1 MPIPELLSE
10 ATIGFLIRFA
20 PFSRMAGADLQ
31 YLAEHARL
39 AYYPAGAVIVDADT
53 GHDGQLHVIH
63 RGFVR
68 WEPSERSGG
77 VVLGPGECFPL
88 AAPAEA
94 ASSGRFVATED
105 VFSFELS
112 AEHVETLRLRS
123 APFREFI
130 ATALATVLK
139 ESLASAHLG
148 FLGRTVN
155 QGILLEPLSGLVH
168 RDAVACAADTPIR
181 ESLVRMS
188 GAEVGTI
195 VVVDEARR
203 PVGIFTLTDLMERV
217 VLPQRPLTDPV
228 ASVMTP
234 APASLDDHASAQD
247 AIALMASQGFHQ
259 LLVTRNGALTG
270 VISERDLFALQRVS
284 IRGVLQQV
292 KAATGIADLRS
303 ATRDIASLTGNLIAQ
318 GVAAEHLARVITSLN
333 DGVSQRV
340 LDLVQSEFAIG
351 SVPWCW
357 LALGSEGRCEQT
369 MVSDQDNAIIF
380 DPPEG
385 QTEEVRQRLL
395 PFATAVNQALATLG
409 FPLCRGNIMAGNPAC
424 CLSVREWRARFADWM
439 REPTAQALLNANI
452 FFDLRPLFGATALAE
467 ELRTW
472 VLNRAGDQRL
482 FLGLLTEN
490 ALQSEPPLGLIRAFR
505 TDDADFPGRVDLKT
519 QGTRLFVD
527 AARVFALEFG
537 IAETHTAQRLR
548 FGMRRVNLPER
559 DLAGLIQSFEFLQLL
574 RFRAQSGGLAVEHA
588 DHSSP
593 IDSRSSDHNRIDP
606 YTLSDPDQRLLKEAF
621 RQARNLQM
629 LLKQSI
635 AR

>member
-1 MPIPELLSE
+1 MPIPELLSD
-10 ATIGFLIRFA
+10 ATIEFLIRFA
-20 PFSRMAGADLQ
+20 PFSRMAAADLE

-39 AYYPAGAVIVDADT
+39 AYYPVGAVIVDADA
-53 GHDGQLHVIH
+53 GHDGQLHIIH

-68 WEPSERSGG
+68 SESSARLGG

-88 AAPAEA
+88 AAPGE
-94 ASSGRFVATED
+94 SYGTGRFVATED
-105 VFSFELS
+105 MFSFELS
-112 AEHVETLRLRS
+112 GEHVEKLRHRS
-123 APFREFI
+123 PPFREFI
-130 ATALATVLK
+130 AMALATVLK
-139 ESLASAHLG
+139 ESLSSAHLG

-155 QGILLEPLSGLVH
+155 QGNLLEPLSGLTYREV
-168 RDAVACAADTPIR
+168 VACAADTPVR
-181 ESLVRMS
+181 ESLARMS
-188 GAEVGTI
+188 KAEVGTI
-195 VVVDEARR
+195 VIVDEARK
-203 PVGIFTLTDLMERV
+203 PLGIFTLTDLMERV

-234 APASLDDHASAQD
+234 APATLEDHASAQD
-247 AIALMASQGFHQ
+247 AIALMASRGFHQ

-292 KAATGIADLRS
+292 RTASRVADLRP
-303 ATRDIASLTGNLIAQ
+303 AARDIASLTDNLIAQ
-318 GVAAEHLARVITSLN
+318 GVAAEHLTRIITALN

-340 LDLVQSEFAIG
+340 LELMQAEFTLG
-351 SVPWCW
+351 VVPWCW

-369 MVSDQDNAIIF
+369 MISDQDNAIIF
-380 DPPEG
+380 LPPDG
-385 QTEEVRQRLL
+385 QAEEVRQRLL
-395 PFATAVNQALATLG
+395 PFAKAVNQALADLG

-424 CLSVREWRARFADWM
+424 CLSVSEWRGRFAEWM

-452 FFDLRPLFGATALAE
+452 FFDLRPLFGAAHLAD

-472 VLNRAGDQRL
+472 VLDRAGDQRL

-505 TDDADFPGRVDLKT
+505 TDDADFPGRVDLKA

-559 DLAGLIQSFEFLQLL
+559 ELAGIIQSFEFLQLL
-574 RFRAQSGGLAVEHA
+574 RFRAQCGSLPAEQAVPA
-588 DHSSP
+588 DP
-593 IDSRSSDHNRIDP
+593 NRIDP
-606 YTLSDPDQRLLKEAF
+606 YALSDPDQRLLREAF
-621 RQARNLQM
+621 RQARHLQM
-629 LLKQSI
+629 LLKQST

>member
-1 MPIPELLSE
+1 MPIPELLSD
-10 ATIGFLIRFA
+10 ATIQFLIRFA
-20 PFSRMAGADLQ
+20 PFSRMAAADLQ

-39 AYYPAGAVIVDADT
+39 AYYPADAVIVDADA
-53 GHDGQLHVIH
+53 GHDGQLHIIH

-68 WEPSERSGG
+68 SEQSAQSGG

-94 ASSGRFVATED
+94 SCTGRFVATED

-112 AEHVETLRLRS
+112 GEHVGKLRLRS

-130 ATALATVLK
+130 ATALAAVLK
-139 ESLASAHLG
+139 ESLSSAHLG

-155 QGILLEPLSGLVH
+155 QGNLLEPLSGLVH
-168 RDAVACAADTPIR
+168 RDAVACTADTPIR
-181 ESLVRMS
+181 ESLARMS
-188 GAEVGTI
+188 KAEVGTI
-195 VVVDEARR
+195 VVVDEARQ

-217 VLPQRPLTDPV
+217 VLPQRPLDDPV

-234 APASLDDHASAQD
+234 AAASLEDHASAQD
-247 AIALMASQGFHQ
+247 AIALMASRGFHQ

-292 KAATGIADLRS
+292 RAASGVADLRS
-303 ATRDIASLTGNLIAQ
+303 ATRDIVSLTDNLIAQ
-318 GVAAEHLARVITSLN
+318 GVAAEHLTRVITALN

-340 LDLVQSEFAIG
+340 LELLQAEFTLG
-351 SVPWCW
+351 VVPWCW

-380 DPPEG
+380 DPPAAQAE
-385 QTEEVRQRLL
+385 QVRERLL
-395 PFATAVNQALATLG
+395 PFAKAVNQALADLG
-409 FPLCRGNIMAGNPAC
+409 FPLCRGNIMASNPAC
-424 CLSVREWRARFADWM
+424 CLSTSEWRARFADWM

-452 FFDLRPLFGATALAE
+452 FFDLRPLFGAADLAA
-467 ELRTW
+467 ELRSW
-472 VLNRAGDQRL
+472 VLDRAGDQRL

-537 IAETHTAQRLR
+537 LAETHTAQRLR
-548 FGMRRVNLPER
+548 LGMRHVNLPER

-574 RFRAQSGGLAVEHA
+574 RFRAQCGSLSA
-588 DHSSP
+588 DHAEHT
-593 IDSRSSDHNRIDP
+593 DHADHNRIDP
-606 YTLSDPDQRLLKEAF
+606 YALSDPDQRFLKEAF

>member
-1 MPIPELLSE
+1 MPIPELLSD
-10 ATIGFLIRFA
+10 ATIQFLIRFA
-20 PFSRMAGADLQ
+20 PFSRMAAADLQ
-31 YLAEHARL
+31 YLAEHLRL
-39 AYYPAGAVIVDADT
+39 AYYPVGAVIVDADA

-63 RGFVR
+63 RGHVR
-68 WEPSERSGG
+68 SEPSARSGG

-88 AAPAEA
+88 AAPTETCCT
-94 ASSGRFVATED
+94 GRFVATED

-112 AEHVETLRLRS
+112 GEHVEKLRLRS
-123 APFREFI
+123 TPFREFI
-130 ATALATVLK
+130 ATALAAVLK
-139 ESLASAHLG
+139 ESLSSAHLG

-155 QGILLEPLSGLVH
+155 QGNLLEPLSGLVQ
-168 RDAVACAADTPIR
+168 REAVACAADTPIR
-181 ESLVRMS
+181 ESLARMS
-188 GAEVGTI
+188 RAEVGTI
-195 VVVDEARR
+195 VVVDEARQ

-217 VLPQRPLTDPV
+217 VLPQRPLTDPI

-234 APASLDDHASAQD
+234 APASLEDHASAQD
-247 AIALMASQGFHQ
+247 AIALMASRGFHQ
-259 LLVTRNGALTG
+259 LLVTRNGALAG

-292 KAATGIADLRS
+292 RVARGVADLRS
-303 ATRDIASLTGNLIAQ
+303 AARDIGSLTDNLIAQ
-318 GVAAEHLARVITSLN
+318 GVAAEHLTRVTTALN
-333 DGVSQRV
+333 DGVTQRV
-340 LDLVQSEFAIG
+340 LELLQAEFSIG

-380 DPPEG
+380 HPPDG
-385 QTEEVRQRLL
+385 QAEEVRQRLL
-395 PFATAVNQALATLG
+395 PFAKAVNQALAALG
-409 FPLCRGNIMAGNPAC
+409 FPLCRGNIMASNPAC
-424 CLSVREWRARFADWM
+424 CLSTSEWRTRFADWM

-452 FFDLRPLFGATALAE
+452 FFDLRPLFGAADLAK

-472 VLNRAGDQRL
+472 ILDRAGDQRL

-505 TDDADFPGRVDLKT
+505 TDDADFPGRVDLKA

-527 AARVFALEFG
+527 VARVFALEFG

-548 FGMRRVNLPER
+548 VGVRRINLPER

-574 RFRAQSGGLAVEHA
+574 RFRAQCGSLPAEHA
-588 DHSSP
+588 GHA
-593 IDSRSSDHNRIDP
+593 DHNRIDP
-606 YTLSDPDQRLLKEAF
+606 YALSDPDQRLLKEAF